1 MQNFKGQG
9 GLVDWNSRQKICS
22 PRRCGQF
29 GTLGSTQR
37 PFVQELEVFSQKVF
51 FLKIPICCVCTLL
64 WGQHLE
70 PLSPTVVYPPV
81 PPFGAAS
88 GTLEMQYEEKSSFLS
103 ENKHKLHFWSYSAWT
118 SIFMTQFVRLLYYLW
133 LFVISST
140 SGPPLLWTTTSEQV
154 QAILFDIDTA
164 FVPADE
170 LNRVR
175 AVLSYAQGKTGL
187 APSPQGVLKYLI
199 PLLY

>member
-1 MQNFKGQG
+1 M
-9 GLVDWNSRQKICS
+9 DWNSRQKICS

-88 GTLEMQYEEKSSFLS
+88 GTLEMQYEGKTSFLS
-103 ENKHKLHFWSYSAWT
+103 ENKHKLHFWSYSDWT

-133 LFVISST
+133 LFVISSI
-140 SGPPLLWTTTSEQV
+140 SGPP
-154 QAILFDIDTA
+154 
-164 FVPADE
+164 PALNYHFWASANHSFWYRYRIRAGRRVEPRSCCVE
-170 LNRVR
+170 LR
-175 AVLSYAQGKTGL
+175 TG
-187 APSPQGVLKYLI
+187 
-199 PLLY
+199 

>member
-1 MQNFKGQG
+1 M
-9 GLVDWNSRQKICS
+9 DWNSRQKICS

-88 GTLEMQYEEKSSFLS
+88 GTLEMQYEGKTSFLS

-140 SGPPLLWTTTSEQV
+140 SGPPPCSELPLLSKCKPFFSISIPHSCQQTSW
-154 QAILFDIDTA
+154 TA
-164 FVPADE
+164 FVLYWATH
-170 LNRVR
+170 RVR
-175 AVLSYAQGKTGL
+175 PVSH
-187 APSPQGVLKYLI
+187 
-199 PLLY
+199 PLLKGF